1 MFKKVVIAT
10 LLLSSILFSSDDSSN
25 NSSSPTDM
33 LTGDTKL
40 ACEAIL
46 CLSSGQRPD
55 ECNESIQ
62 KYFSIKAKKPQD
74 TIKARQNFLN
84 LCPVDGAD
92 KKDEKFADLRDNV
105 LPMTD
110 GRECTA
116 EALNQRIEANS
127 YESLGKYY
135 TAYRVNPT
143 VPSQCNSL
151 YNHSYTDI
159 KRPIYKCTGEFY
171 SQLEWDLSSKLQQ
184 ISYSEYRN
192 LSSNLQH
199 TIYYSDSDSGGYAV
213 YYKKVPFSKTCW
225 FRN

>member
-1 MFKKVVIAT
+1 MFKKIALT
-10 LLLSSILFSSDDSSN
+10 LLLSNFVFSSENSD
-25 NSSSPTDM
+25 NSSSPSDM

-110 GRECTA
+110 GRESTP
-116 EALNQRIEANS
+116 EA
-127 YESLGKYY
+127 
-135 TAYRVNPT
+135 
-143 VPSQCNSL
+143 
-151 YNHSYTDI
+151 
-159 KRPIYKCTGEFY
+159 
-171 SQLEWDLSSKLQQ
+171 
-184 ISYSEYRN
+184 
-192 LSSNLQH
+192 
-199 TIYYSDSDSGGYAV
+199 
-213 YYKKVPFSKTCW
+213 
-225 FRN
+225 

>member
-1 MFKKVVIAT
+1 VLHKNIQKIYKRKIMFKKVVIAT

-92 KKDEKFADLRDNV
+92 KKDEKFADLRDLF
-105 LPMTD
+105 LPKV
-110 GRECTA
+110 R
-116 EALNQRIEANS
+116 S
-127 YESLGKYY
+127 
-135 TAYRVNPT
+135 V
-143 VPSQCNSL
+143 SQSFILMERC
-151 YNHSYTDI
+151 
-159 KRPIYKCTGEFY
+159 GF
-171 SQLEWDLSSKLQQ
+171 
-184 ISYSEYRN
+184 
-192 LSSNLQH
+192 
-199 TIYYSDSDSGGYAV
+199 GA
-213 YYKKVPFSKTCW
+213 
-225 FRN
+225 

>member
-1 MFKKVVIAT
+1 MLKKIVIV
-10 LLLSSILFSSDDSSN
+10 LLLSNLLFSSDE
-25 NSSSPTDM
+25 

-40 ACEAIL
+40 SCEAIL
-46 CLSSGQRPD
+46 CLSSGTRPS
-55 ECNESIQ
+55 ECNPSLNR
-62 KYFSIKAKKPQD
+62 YFSINAKKWSD
-74 TIKARQNFLN
+74 TVKKRKNFLK

-92 KKDEKFADLRDNV
+92 ERDETFADLRDNV

-171 SQLEWDLSSKLQQ
+171 SQIEWDLSSKLQQ

-192 LSSNLQH
+192 LPSNLQH
-199 TIYYSDSDSGGYAV
+199 QIYYSDGEGGYTV